1 MLENQADL
9 VGRGQSE
16 FLRCGLCK
24 PQAILVLGSSCL
36 WPNHIPG
43 LGAARLPAPFRAP
56 FSDPDQPSVCTSS
69 QGLLVWSDPA
79 LPALHGPQSPSQ
91 ESWSGLSPRVHLE
104 GDPGVGQRRPHQT
117 LRLMGSNLCVY
128 LL

>member
-1 MLENQADL
+1 MTLVQGVRGVRRSVGLGQVVCWKVNKWGLKSRAQEWVEGAKGVIQVRDGLRVGAGVWRVLENQDDL

-43 LGAARLPAPFRAP
+43 LPGCCPPTRSLPGTF
-56 FSDPDQPSVCTSS
+56 
-69 QGLLVWSDPA
+69 L
-79 LPALHGPQSPSQ
+79 
-91 ESWSGLSPRVHLE
+91 
-104 GDPGVGQRRPHQT
+104 
-117 LRLMGSNLCVY
+117 
-128 LL
+128 